1 MSTRDVPVAAP
12 RRRNAQGPD
21 AAGTV
26 LDRLGAVPAGEWQR
40 CPACRCALHRTT
52 WARLHGVCPACEAT
66 RRLSAGERIGQ
77 LADPGTFVEHLARLR
92 STDPLRFTDSKPYS
106 ARLRAA
112 HAGTEASEAAVIGT
126 AHLRGRPVVL
136 LVMDFGFLGGSM
148 GVVVGEKVAAAAD
161 LAVERGTPLVAV
173 SCSGGARMQEGM
185 YSLLQVAR
193 AADAVRRLNDAGV
206 PFVSVLTD
214 PVYGGVAASFASL
227 GDVVLAEVAA
237 RSGFAGPRVIAQAL
251 GERLPADFQTAEFL
265 RAHGHLDLVVARA
278 ELPDTL
284 DRVLGCLANRP
295 VPGAPALPDAADPPG
310 IPLEAGADGHGSA
323 WDAVRVARDPARPN
337 VLDHVAGI
345 FDDFV
350 ELHGDR
356 HTEDDPAVVGGL
368 ARWGGTGFVVLGH
381 AKEHDPARAGARN
394 FGMPHPSGFR
404 KATRL
409 MRLAGR
415 LGLPVVTFVDTPGAY
430 AGRRAEE
437 GNQSG
442 AIAEALLTAS
452 GLPVPLVT
460 VVIGEGGSGGAL
472 ALAAGDAVLAMR
484 NTYFSVISPEG
495 CAAILYGDAGRAP
508 EAAAALRLRATDLY
522 AAGLVDELVPE
533 PAGGAQAAPPAAVAM
548 VKAALRRCLTELGDL
563 APESLLARRDHR
575 LRTRGASRDA
585 IRAEE

>member
-1 MSTRDVPVAAP
+1 MTVQDRSGEAP
-12 RRRNAQGPD
+12 RRGTAERPGEG
-21 AAGTV
+21 GTV

-40 CPACRCALHRTT
+40 CPACRCAVHRTT
-52 WARLHGVCPACEAT
+52 GKRLHGACPACGAT
-66 RRLSAGERIGQ
+66 RRLSARERIDQ
-77 LADPGTFVEHLARLR
+77 LADPGTFTEHLARLR
-92 STDPLRFTDSKPYS
+92 STDPLGFTDSKPYR
-106 ARLRAA
+106 ARLRQA
-112 HAGTEASEAAVIGT
+112 HASTDASEAAVVGT
-126 AHLRGRPVVL
+126 ADLRGRPVVL

-148 GVVVGEKVAAAAD
+148 GVVVGEKVVAAAD
-161 LAVERGTPLVAV
+161 LAVERGAPLVAV

-206 PFVSVLTD
+206 PFASVLTD

-227 GDVVLAEVAA
+227 GDVILAEVAT

-265 RAHGHLDLVVARA
+265 RAHGHIDLVVARA
-278 ELPDTL
+278 DLPETL
-284 DRVLGCLANRP
+284 DRLLGCLAHRP
-295 VPGAPALPDAADPPG
+295 APGAMALPEAAGPPG
-310 IPLEAGADGHGSA
+310 TPLDAGADDRGSA
-323 WDAVRVARDPARPN
+323 WDAVRVARDPARPH

-381 AKEHDPARAGARN
+381 AKEHDPARAATRN

-404 KATRL
+404 KAARL

-442 AIAEALLTAS
+442 AIAEALRTAS

-495 CAAILYGDAGRAP
+495 CAAILHGDAGRAP
-508 EAAAALRLRATDLY
+508 EAAAALRLRATDLH
-522 AAGLVDELVPE
+522 AAGLVDALVPE
-533 PAGGAQAAPPAAVAM
+533 PAGGAQAAPAAAVAL
-548 VKAALRRCLTELGDL
+548 VKIALHECLTELGDL